1 MFSIDGGANFQ
12 EAKAMSDSPSSL
24 RTRHERRGLM
34 LMLLVIAGLHVL
46 GWGLFVL
53 AVLPNSYRLGSTQV
67 FGMGMAL
74 TAYTL
79 GIRHAFDADHIAA
92 IDNTTRKLVERHAA
106 AARPL
111 SVGFWF
117 ALGHSTVV
125 LVAVGLLA
133 AGFNLL
139 AAQLSDDQSPFLRAA
154 GLWGALVS
162 GIFLLLLGGTNL
174 ASLNN
179 IRKLLTG
186 YHNGTYLQE
195 ELEETLSRR
204 GIVNRLLAP
213 VVSMVDHP
221 AKMYPVGLL
230 FGLGFDTATT
240 IGLFVIAGG
249 AALTLPWYVVLVLPL
264 LFTAGMVSCDT
275 VDGLLMQ
282 RAYQWAFERPLRRIY
297 YNLVV
302 TSISVFVAFL
312 VAVVVLFGAL
322 SEGLNVTTGPVAWVA
337 GIDLENFGFIVAA
350 AFIAIW
356 AAALL
361 YWKLAAAK
369 IGR

>member
-1 MFSIDGGANFQ
+1 MA
-12 EAKAMSDSPSSL
+12 DSPSGL
-24 RTRHERRGLM
+24 RTRHQRRSLM
-34 LMLLVIAGLHVL
+34 LMLLVIVALHVL

-53 AVLPNSYRLGSTQV
+53 AVLPGNYRLGGTHA
-67 FGMGMAL
+67 FGLGVAL
-74 TAYTL
+74 AAYTL

-92 IDNTTRKLVERHAA
+92 IDNTTRKLVEQHGP
-106 AARPL
+106 ARPL
-111 SVGFWF
+111 GVGFWF

-133 AGFNLL
+133 GGFNLL
-139 AAQLSDDQSPFLRAA
+139 AAQLADDQSPFLRAA

-162 GIFLLLLGGTNL
+162 GLFLLLLGGTNL

-179 IRKLLTG
+179 IRKLLAG
-186 YHNGTYLQE
+186 YQQGTYLQE
-195 ELEETLSRR
+195 ELEETLRRR
-204 GIVNRLLAP
+204 GILNRLLAP
-213 VVSMVDHP
+213 VVGMVDRP

-264 LFTAGMVSCDT
+264 LFAAGMVTCDT

-282 RAYQWAFERPLRRIY
+282 RAYQWAFDHPLRRLY

-302 TSISVFVAFL
+302 TSVSVVVAFL
-312 VAVVVLFGAL
+312 VAAVVLFGAL
-322 SEGLNVTTGPVAWVA
+322 SEGLNLTTGPVAWVA
-337 GIDLENFGFIVAA
+337 GLDLENFGFIVAA
-350 AFIAIW
+350 AFLLIW
-356 AAALL
+356 AAALA
-361 YWKLAAAK
+361 YWKFSAA
-369 IGR
+369 GQRQSGS